1 MEIGQRMRAL
11 RQGAGLTQDELAER
25 LYVSR
30 QTISNWETGKSYPD
44 VESVS
49 LACDLF
55 DVSADALLKGDIMEM
70 GKRVS
75 EEDRGRLRE
84 DGWLFAVLLVA
95 GCVGLSFSLARLDW
109 LFVVVSLMAFG
120 AAIFLSTRLERDKEG
135 HDVQTFREVLA
146 FSRGEGVDEIR
157 DARSKMGK
165 VASIVVRVLV
175 GAAAGVVIGVVAGR
189 VAGMFVSALP

>member
-30 QTISNWETGKSYPD
+30 QTTSNWETGKSYPD

-75 EEDRGRLRE
+75 EEDRRRLRE

-109 LFVVVSLMAFG
+109 LFVAVSLMAFG

-146 FSRGEGVDEIR
+146 FLRGEGVDEIR

>member
-75 EEDRGRLRE
+75 EEDRRRLRE

-109 LFVVVSLMAFG
+109 LFVAVG

>member
-75 EEDRGRLRE
+75 EEDRRRLRE

-165 VASIVVRVLV
+165 VASIAARVLV
-175 GAAAGVVIGVVAGR
+175 GASAGVVIGVVTGR

>member
-75 EEDRGRLRE
+75 EEDRRRLRE

-120 AAIFLSTRLERDKEG
+120 AAIFLSTHLERDKEG

>member
-1 MEIGQRMRAL
+1 MA
-11 RQGAGLTQDELAER
+11 
-25 LYVSR
+25 
-30 QTISNWETGKSYPD
+30 
-44 VESVS
+44 
-49 LACDLF
+49 
-55 DVSADALLKGDIMEM
+55 
-70 GKRVS
+70 
-75 EEDRGRLRE
+75 
-84 DGWLFAVLLVA
+84 
-95 GCVGLSFSLARLDW
+95 
-109 LFVVVSLMAFG
+109 VSLMAFG

>member
-75 EEDRGRLRE
+75 EEDRRRLRE

-189 VAGMFVSALP
+189 AAGMFVSALP